1 MKVIVIDIDDHDRVK
16 LSRDEHWK
24 SSALK
29 TSWQRAHKKT
39 KMICQKMTS
48 VTKISAMTS
57 ALVMPQS
64 EQPNELLSE
73 VVVAAVVDE
82 AEIAVVT
89 EAAIVEVADA
99 AAGNGGGGSGG
110 NGGGGGGGF
119 RRGGGRR

>member
-16 LSRDEHWK
+16 LSRRRALEELGIEDELAE
-24 SSALK
+24 STQEDEDDLPEDDFGDEDLGDDIGFGDA
-29 TSWQRAHKKT
+29 
-39 KMICQKMTS
+39 
-48 VTKISAMTS
+48 
-57 ALVMPQS
+57 PS

-99 AAGNGGGGSGG
+99 AVTAVVDQRQWRWW
-110 NGGGGGGGF
+110 
-119 RRGGGRR
+119 RRFPTWRWPWR